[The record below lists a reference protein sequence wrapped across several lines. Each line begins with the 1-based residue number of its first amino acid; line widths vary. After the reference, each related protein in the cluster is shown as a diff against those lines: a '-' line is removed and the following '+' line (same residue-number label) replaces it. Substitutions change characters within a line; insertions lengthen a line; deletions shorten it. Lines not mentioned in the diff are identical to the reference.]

1 MINDLSKTM
10 KKLTR
15 LVGLKKSEFDEI
27 VRHNGYDSQITLRP
41 ARLIPALKTGDEMA
55 LTSIFLST
63 IRLVKEFRD
72 VLFRELKLSRNGKA
86 YYYTEVCFPKID
98 NCRIDGLILIIKK
111 NIISQAIFVEVKSK
125 KDEINKEQIEKYIKI
140 AKQLKVNSLLTVSN
154 QFVSSPE
161 QSPIK
166 LKAGKFNLF
175 HFSWSHIITQ
185 GHILLYD
192 NDNDIE
198 DTDQVEIIK
207 EALQYMEHPSAGVNG
222 FIAMK
227 GWKNVSNDIRAK
239 VPINKNSEDLES
251 AINSWYQEESDIAL
265 ILSRNLGVMA
275 KTPLRNDIT
284 LKRDK
289 AKLIKDFNLSGQV
302 IVKDAVS
309 DIRILVDFE
318 RRSVSLKN
326 SVLPPNNIGTV
337 ARVSWIKKQ
346 IENCKKA
353 EPAIFNKINDK
364 VWIEADIKFA
374 RENLK
379 VNFNEIEEL
388 YELSKGKEIQRFY
401 VSVMDGFGAKFAS
414 EKGFVTLLEEL
425 VLNYY
430 EGITQNLKNWSKPA
444 PKLNLSDN

>member
-1 MINDLSKTM
+1 
-10 KKLTR
+10 
-15 LVGLKKSEFDEI
+15 
-27 VRHNGYDSQITLRP
+27 
-41 ARLIPALKTGDEMA
+41 
-55 LTSIFLST
+55 
-63 IRLVKEFRD
+63 
-72 VLFRELKLSRNGKA
+72 
-86 YYYTEVCFPKID
+86 
-98 NCRIDGLILIIKK
+98 
-111 NIISQAIFVEVKSK
+111 
-125 KDEINKEQIEKYIKI
+125 
-140 AKQLKVNSLLTVSN
+140 
-154 QFVSSPE
+154 
-161 QSPIK
+161 
-166 LKAGKFNLF
+166 
-175 HFSWSHIITQ
+175 
-185 GHILLYD
+185 
-192 NDNDIE
+192 
-198 DTDQVEIIK
+198 
-207 EALQYMEHPSAGVNG
+207 
-222 FIAMK
+222 MK

-239 VPINKNSEDLES
+239 VPINKNSEDLEN
-251 AINSWYQEESDIAL
+251 AINSWYQEEADIAL

-289 AKLIKDFNLSGQV
+289 TKLIKDYSLSGQV
-302 IVKDAVS
+302 SVKDAVS
-309 DIRILVDFE
+309 DIKILVDFE

-353 EPAIFNKINDK
+353 EPVIFNKINDK

-414 EKGFVTLLEEL
+414 EKGFVTLFEEL